1 MFTYESEFTF
11 SQTLAYLT
19 ELRDGLCS
27 LLSTFSA
34 AEQPERQPQLFTL
47 FSSAKVYRSN
57 EMTLG
62 LHRLNHFVY
71 SSKN

>member
-1 MFTYESEFTF
+1 MFTYESEFPI

-19 ELRDGLCS
+19 ELRDGLCA

-34 AEQPERQPQLFTL
+34 AENSLPQPPLFTL
-47 FSSAKVYRSN
+47 FSSPKVFRSD

>member
-1 MFTYESEFTF
+1 MFTYESEFPI

-27 LLSTFSA
+27 LLNTFA
-34 AEQPERQPQLFTL
+34 TAERPAQQPQSFTL
-47 FSSAKVYRSN
+47 FSSPKVFRSD
-57 EMTLG
+57 ELTLG

>member
-1 MFTYESEFTF
+1 MFIYESEFPI

-19 ELRDGLCS
+19 ELRDGLCT
-27 LLSTFSA
+27 LIKTFSA
-34 AEQPERQPQLFTL
+34 DECPAPPTQHFTL
-47 FSSAKVYRSN
+47 FSSPKVFRSD
-57 EMTLG
+57 ELTLG